1 MTFLGFE
8 RPDGQA
14 GTRNLIGILSVMDN
28 VNTIARRVARDVNG
42 TVPITTLFVRGQYGW
57 ELELAYNTLAGLGR
71 NANLAGVVVVGLER
85 TSTDTV
91 AERISNSGKPVESVI
106 VQEVGGS
113 VAATAEATRKASR
126 MVIEA
131 SRQVRRE
138 MPESMLTV
146 GVECG
151 GSDTSSGLVSNP
163 LIGRISDRIVD
174 AGGRVV
180 ISETSEFLG
189 AEEMFAE
196 RAVNDEVRK
205 IFVDK
210 IIAFEGEATGRGVD
224 IRGNNPSPDNI
235 RGGLTTIEEKA
246 IGAMAKAGSRPL
258 VDVLDYGEVP
268 TRLGMH
274 FMATPAPAVESMTGL
289 AAGGCQMVLFST
301 GVGNTV
307 GNMVATTVKVTS
319 NIKTATALADNID
332 FDCSDVLEQST
343 PMDHMADSFHEYVLE
358 VASGRM
364 TTSEVLDERETAI
377 SRFERSF

>member
-1 MTFLGFE
+1 MAFLGYE
-8 RPDGQA
+8 RPDGQI
-14 GTRNLIGILSVMDN
+14 GIRNWVGILSVMDN

-85 TSTDTV
+85 TSTGIV
-91 AERISNSGKPVESVI
+91 AERIGNSGKPVETVI

-113 VAATAEATRKASR
+113 VAATADATRKASR

-131 SRQVRRE
+131 SRQHRSEVS
-138 MPESMLTV
+138 ESMLTV

-163 LIGRISDRIVD
+163 LIGRIADRIVD

-189 AEEMFAE
+189 AEEIFAE
-196 RAVNDEVRK
+196 RAVDDSVRET
-205 IFVDK
+205 FMDRVL
-210 IIAFEGEATGRGVD
+210 AFENETITRGVD
-224 IRGNNPSPDNI
+224 VRGNNPSPDNI

-258 VDVLDYGEVP
+258 VGVLDYGEVP
-268 TRLGMH
+268 SRNGMH

-289 AAGGCQMVLFST
+289 AAGGCQIVLFST

-307 GNMVATTVKVTS
+307 GNMVATTVKVTG
-319 NIKTATALADNID
+319 NTKTATALEDNID
-332 FDCSDVLEQST
+332 FDCSDVLEKGT
-343 PMDHMADSFHEYVLE
+343 PMKDMADQFHGYVRE

-364 TTSEVLDERETAI
+364 TTAEVLDERETAI

>member
-1 MTFLGFE
+1 MTFLGYE

-14 GTRNLIGILSVMDN
+14 GIRNVIGILSVMDN

-57 ELELAYNTLAGLGR
+57 ELELAYNTLAGMGR

-91 AERISNSGKPVESVI
+91 AERFSNSGKPIETVI

-113 VAATAEATRKASR
+113 VAATAEAIRKASR

-196 RAVNDEVRK
+196 RAVDDSVRK
-205 IFVDK
+205 TFVDK
-210 IIAFEGEATGRGVD
+210 IIAFENEATGRGVD

-268 TRLGMH
+268 TRLGMQ

-307 GNMVATTVKVTS
+307 GNMVATTVKVTG
-319 NIKTATALADNID
+319 NTKTATALEDNID
-332 FDCSDVLEQST
+332 FDCSDVLEKST
-343 PMDHMADSFHEYVLE
+343 PMDDMAESFHEYVME
-358 VASGRM
+358 VASGRL